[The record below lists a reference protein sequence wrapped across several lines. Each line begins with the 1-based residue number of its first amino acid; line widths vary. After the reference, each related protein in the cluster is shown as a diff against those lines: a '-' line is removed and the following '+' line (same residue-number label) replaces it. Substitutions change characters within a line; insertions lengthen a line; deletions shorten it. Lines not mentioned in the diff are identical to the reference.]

1 MVPRGHGPMGYAIPA
16 AVGIALARPGKPVLA
31 LTADGSFNM
40 ACGELETVSR
50 LGLPIVFVQFTNH
63 SMGWIKMLQ
72 HLYSGGRYFGV
83 DPGTVDA
90 AKIAE
95 ASGIRGVRARDLA
108 DVKTAVAEAV
118 RTGTSVY
125 IDVEVPHLIDHVP
138 PVPAWTRA
146 LAGDTERPVY

>member
-1 MVPRGHGPMGYAIPA
+1 V
-16 AVGIALARPGKPVLA
+16 
-31 LTADGSFNM
+31 
-40 ACGELETVSR
+40 CR

-83 DPGTVDA
+83 DPSTIDA
-90 AKIAE
+90 AEVAE
-95 ASGIRGVRARDLA
+95 AAGIRGVRALDLTE
-108 DVKTAVAEAV
+108 VKAAIVEAV
-118 RTGTSVY
+118 GTRTPVY

-146 LAGDTERPVY
+146 LAGDPERPVY